1 VTVRVLVRRLLHY
14 RVVGGVAL
22 LLVGLWK
29 VGRQVGP
36 WVYGLV
42 NGWSTYEFV
51 AEKVRRGALPIA
63 PARDWLSW
71 LVSSA
76 WFPVGVMLVGAVW
89 VATGLYTDTVFRR
102 AQVLAP
108 KLRHF
113 LSLSNR
119 IQRQMIEEPDKAAAV
134 RLYAPQIDREWRAG
148 VGALLAAELPAA
160 QEFVLEKLAPGG
172 LDPYRWELARLQRCT
187 QKLEAVVANLDYWV
201 RVSAT
206 VKPAGLGEPT

>member
-1 VTVRVLVRRLLHY
+1 
-14 RVVGGVAL
+14 
-22 LLVGLWK
+22 
-29 VGRQVGP
+29 
-36 WVYGLV
+36 
-42 NGWSTYEFV
+42 
-51 AEKVRRGALPIA
+51 
-63 PARDWLSW
+63 
-71 LVSSA
+71 
-76 WFPVGVMLVGAVW
+76 
-89 VATGLYTDTVFRR
+89 
-102 AQVLAP
+102 
-108 KLRHF
+108 
-113 LSLSNR
+113 
-119 IQRQMIEEPDKAAAV
+119 MIEEPDKAAAV

>member
-1 VTVRVLVRRLLHY
+1 MRVLVHRLLHY
-14 RVVGGVAL
+14 RVIGGVV
-22 LLVGLWK
+22 LLVWGLWK

-36 WVYGLV
+36 WAYRLV
-42 NGWSTYEFV
+42 SGWSTYEFI
-51 AEKVRRGALPIA
+51 AEKVRSGTLPIA
-63 PARDWLSW
+63 RALDWLSW

-76 WFPVGVMLVGAVW
+76 WFPVGVTLVGVVW

-108 KLRHF
+108 KLRHY

-119 IQRQMIEEPDKAAAV
+119 FQRQMIEEPDKAAAV
-134 RLYAPQIDREWRAG
+134 RVYAPQIDREWRAG

-160 QEFVLEKLAPGG
+160 QEFVLEKLAPSG

-201 RVSAT
+201 RVSST
-206 VKPAGLGEPT
+206 VKPA